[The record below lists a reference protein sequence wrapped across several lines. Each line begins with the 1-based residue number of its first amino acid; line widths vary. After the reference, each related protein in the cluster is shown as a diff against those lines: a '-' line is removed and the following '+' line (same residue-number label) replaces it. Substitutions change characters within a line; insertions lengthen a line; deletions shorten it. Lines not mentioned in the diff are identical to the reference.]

1 MGSAKTVIIVTS
13 QMDIVQ
19 MVSDIISLTSD
30 ILDAVL
36 TITCVENVLYLWPV
50 CAMVVSCVPPCRACR
65 NWEQSKST
73 YGALKRDQLIH
84 NLSYSH

>member
-1 MGSAKTVIIVTS
+1 MRPPVGSAKTVIIVTS

-50 CAMVVSCVPPCRACR
+50 CAMVAYSPTLSCLSQLGT
-65 NWEQSKST
+65 EQEHIRRLEKGPTDS
-73 YGALKRDQLIH
+73 
-84 NLSYSH
+84 